1 MALPLIKR
9 LGTVFAVAL
18 ALRVAASLWLNLAP
32 AWMQP
37 TFFVVTADS
46 ATYREAALGILAG
59 QGYRLSGS
67 EEAASSVA
75 PLFSYFLAGVY
86 ATVGSSPLTVS
97 LVHSLI
103 DAGTAVLLVLIVGTC
118 FARRDGPTDVGFL
131 AGMIYAVFPFSVFC
145 APRVLKEALAVFL
158 TVLSAGLW
166 IRLLR
171 CTSWN
176 AARGWS
182 LASGLALGLG
192 TLMRFFNG
200 ILFLTVV
207 ACDVALVARR
217 ARGPWLLRQERLF
230 GSMVLSTH
238 GPMRYLDRANS
249 IRHLPET
256 DGYYEGDRAPV
267 KNPLPPPRRVTRRV
281 TRPGSGGAEARHAVE
296 AWHNLATH
304 PLHVLTMVAAKVV
317 NMWRPVWAG
326 SSWRGWLVLGLPYL
340 ALLLLALRGMAL
352 AWREARADRLA
363 CPTELAAFTA
373 CMLTFVVPH
382 LALYA
387 MIRHRLYVYPFLA
400 GFAAW
405 ALTRPP
411 EVRE

>member
-238 GPMRYLDRANS
+238 GPMRYLDNEVARTRLELVTMMMERAESNDL
-249 IRHLPET
+249 LPECLT
-256 DGYYEGDRAPV
+256 QLQAAI
-267 KNPLPPPRRVTRRV
+267 KLLNPL
-281 TRPGSGGAEARHAVE
+281 GAGAE
-296 AWHNLATH
+296 L
-304 PLHVLTMVAAKVV
+304 
-317 NMWRPVWAG
+317 
-326 SSWRGWLVLGLPYL
+326 
-340 ALLLLALRGMAL
+340 
-352 AWREARADRLA
+352 ARAR
-363 CPTELAAFTA
+363 ELMKRA
-373 CMLTFVVPH
+373 V
-382 LALYA
+382 A
-387 MIRHRLYVYPFLA
+387 MKK
-400 GFAAW
+400 G
-405 ALTRPP
+405 TG
-411 EVRE
+411 